1 MCHRLAVYEGFSE
14 GAREL
19 MTRAEE
25 QARARH
31 DDVINTEHILLA
43 VCQLDECNAA
53 KVLNSVG
60 ISLHWIRDD
69 INKMCDLGE
78 KHELPEQIVPTESAE
93 NALAL
98 SRQEA
103 ERLAHD
109 EVDTDHIL
117 IGLMQEGAGVAAQV
131 LVDKFDLD
139 IDSVRA
145 RAAAE
150 RSLSEIVEIL
160 GPHCRDL
167 TAAARAG
174 KLDPP
179 IGRDQEIARVQQV
192 LSRWNRNYP
201 MLLGEAGIDKAAIVE
216 YVAQAIVR
224 GESSPTLAVKHIIAV
239 DGKTLALAALQNPDV
254 VDTLREA
261 VQRSAGG
268 QIAVFID
275 DLPAILGAA
284 AFSFLRTAISARSAT
299 FIGAGTRPDYT
310 QHIAHDPVLR
320 DQFQVI
326 AVTQASVRDTIEI
339 LRSGLRDRYEA
350 HHRVSITDAAIVAAA
365 TLTDR
370 YIDDRFLPEKAIDVI
385 DEASARIRTRRSTN
399 ASPEIRE
406 FDEKIMEARRA
417 KESAI
422 NAQEFSAAAELRNQE
437 RALIRERAEHEK
449 LWNLRDS
456 DVVIEVDTEQIV
468 TVIAEMTGAPEDE
481 LNMALPGAM
490 PPEILPDTITDVDH
504 EYVMLNDKPV
514 EDDADDLLGTAGIA
528 DRIASIIQLSRNA
541 APFVMAVDGGWGIGK
556 STLLT
561 QIEARLPNKPDVVK
575 LRFNAW
581 TAQGENALESLIK
594 SVLLELDPNIVRRW
608 ARKVA
613 KKRHVV
619 GITRVGFA
627 IAARFLGLSRLI
639 DSMWT
644 TLEVDAQA
652 RNELREDIQGML
664 SEWME
669 HPGKPG
675 NKRTLVVFI
684 DDLDRCSDD
693 VVIHV
698 CEAVKL
704 YLDAPGLIFVIAC
717 DLSVL
722 ARGVAGPARGGAS
735 EGRTY
740 LEKIIQVAYRVPPP
754 HEDVVRRLIGGYGER
769 SGISHLLDAT
779 VVDTLSEAT
788 GRNPRRIKRI
798 INSFVLEHHLDPA
811 WRRAPLTSH
820 LLITAILL
828 QQVYPSFY
836 SILVDETSGDD
847 PIGNFLDYATVR
859 ARASNPPPSDDVWWS
874 VVRRLFQHHNLQQPD
889 RLRFGEAV
897 PIDSIEKLLSPE
909 YVAMARNDQFI
920 ELLRG
925 TGPPNTRQ
933 ALRAHL
939 LSSPLGTKSIG
950 ESSSFEMGSASSA
963 SGSDADFESFTS
975 PVA

>member
-1 MCHRLAVYEGFSE
+1 M
-14 GAREL
+14 ARS
-19 MTRAEE
+19 EE

-31 DDVINTEHILLA
+31 DDGVDTEHILLGI
-43 VCQLDECNAA
+43 CELFDCRAA
-53 KVLNSVG
+53 KVLNSLG
-60 ISLHWIRDD
+60 ISLHWVRDD

-78 KHELPEQIVPTESAE
+78 EHEPAEQIVPMESAE
-93 NALAL
+93 EALAL

-103 ERLAHD
+103 ERSAR
-109 EVDTDHIL
+109 EQVETDHR
-117 IGLMQEGAGVAAQV
+117 
-131 LVDKFDLD
+131 
-139 IDSVRA
+139 VRA
-145 RAAAE
+145 RARAE
-150 RSLSEIVEIL
+150 HSVSEIVQIL
-160 GPHCRDL
+160 GEHCRDL

-192 LSRWNRNYP
+192 LCRWNRNYP
-201 MLLGEAGIDKAAIVE
+201 MLLGEAGIDKTAIVE
-216 YVAQAIVR
+216 YVAQAIV
-224 GESSPTLAVKHIIAV
+224 GGQSPPTLAVKHIVAV
-239 DGKTLALAALQNPDV
+239 DGKALVRAVSDDPLPADRLGDEPILADRLCVALHQ
-254 VDTLREA
+254 A
-261 VQRSAGG
+261 AGG
-268 QIAVFID
+268 EVAVFID
-275 DLPAILGAA
+275 ALPALLGSES
-284 AFSFLRTAISARSAT
+284 FSSVRRSISSGST
-299 FIGAGTRPDYT
+299 TVIGAGTRADYSE
-310 QHIAHDPVLR
+310 HIAHDPELR
-320 DQFQVI
+320 DRFQAI
-326 AVTQASVRDTIEI
+326 AVTEPSVEHTIEL

-350 HHRVSITDAAIVAAA
+350 HHRVSITDDAIVAAA

-385 DEASARIRTRRSTN
+385 DEASARIRTHRSTN
-399 ASPEIRE
+399 VPADIRE
-406 FDEKIMEARRA
+406 FDEKITEIRRA

-422 NAQEFSAAAELRNQE
+422 NAQEFSKAAELRDQE
-437 RALIRERAEHEK
+437 RSLIRERAELEK
-449 LWNLRDS
+449 LWQSGDS
-456 DVVIEVDTEQIV
+456 DVVMEVDTEQVV

-490 PPEILPDTITDVDH
+490 PPEVLPDTITDVDH

-514 EDDADDLLGTAGIA
+514 ESDADDLLGTAGIA
-528 DRIASIIQLSRNA
+528 NRIASIIQLSRNA

-561 QIEARLPNKPDVVK
+561 QIEARLPSKPDVVK

-652 RNELREDIQGML
+652 RNELRENIQGML
-664 SEWME
+664 SEWVE

-675 NKRTLVVFI
+675 KIRTLVVFI

-754 HEDVVRRLIGGYGER
+754 HEDVVRRLIGGYCEK

-779 VVDTLSEAT
+779 VVDTLAEAT

-859 ARASNPPPSDDVWWS
+859 AKASNPPPSDDVWWLA
-874 VVRRLFQHHNLQQPD
+874 VRRLFQNYGLPQPD

-897 PIDSIEKLLSPE
+897 PIDNVEKSLSPE
-909 YVAMARNDQFI
+909 YVAMARNEQFI
-920 ELLRG
+920 ALLRG
-925 TGPPNTRQ
+925 TGSPSTRQ

-963 SGSDADFESFTS
+963 SGSDTDFESFPS